1 MNNTLN
7 NMKIKKFFFVTL
19 SLLSFL
25 GTIAQNI
32 TIKGTVTG
40 EGEPLIGVT
49 VKIQELP
56 NIGLITDMNGNF
68 TLQVPPKGKT
78 LMLSYMGYQTQYI
91 EIGKK
96 TNFSINLIPTAKS
109 LDEVVVVGYGS
120 MRKRDLTGA
129 ITSVSADAIE
139 ARTPVNAFDALQGQA
154 AGVQVTNS
162 GGSPGA
168 APDIRVRG
176 TSTFGEGYKPLYV
189 VDGLIQENI
198 DDLNPS
204 DIKSMEVLK
213 DAASAAIYGSRSG
226 NGVILIT
233 TKSGTIGKPKFE
245 IKYLHSI
252 GQLGRIIPHA
262 NLQQRA
268 FYDGVR
274 ANIGA
279 SFLTFTDT
287 LSAYAN
293 TDLDIFKALFR
304 VAKRDQ
310 IDVSFSGATD
320 KANYFVS
327 LGYYN
332 EDGIILN
339 SGYQRIS
346 WRMNGDYKFSPK
358 TTFSTRLSM
367 SIGNRNGK
375 DLI

>member
-1 MNNTLN
+1 MY
-7 NMKIKKFFFVTL
+7 FR
-19 SLLSFL
+19 
-25 GTIAQNI
+25 Q
-32 TIKGTVTG
+32 
-40 EGEPLIGVT
+40 
-49 VKIQELP
+49 
-56 NIGLITDMNGNF
+56 
-68 TLQVPPKGKT
+68 
-78 LMLSYMGYQTQYI
+78 
-91 EIGKK
+91 
-96 TNFSINLIPTAKS
+96 
-109 LDEVVVVGYGS
+109 
-120 MRKRDLTGA
+120 
-129 ITSVSADAIE
+129 DAIE

-154 AGVQVTNS
+154 SGVQVTNS

-189 VDGLIQENI
+189 IDGLIQENI

-233 TKSGTIGKPKFE
+233 TKSGTTGKPKFE

-252 GQLGRIIPHA
+252 GQLGRTIPRA

-268 FYDGVR
+268 FYDKER
-274 ANIGA
+274 AIFGA
-279 SFLTFTDT
+279 SNLSFTDT

-293 TDLDIFKALFR
+293 TDVDVFKVLFR

-310 IDVSFSGATD
+310 VDVSFSGATD

-332 EDGIILN
+332 EEGIVLN
-339 SGYQRIS
+339 SAYQRLS
-346 WRMNGDYKFSPK
+346 WRMNGDYLKHP
-358 TTFSTRLSM
+358 
-367 SIGNRNGK
+367 I
-375 DLI
+375 